1 MFDWWTISLQILSV
15 KIFSPLL
22 FSNAQPSPSMLK
34 IPLISPF
41 KLFSQ
46 LVTAFKEWSGKDFP
60 PTTII
65 LIGTNVSFY
74 LEQIFLVICQFRWIH
89 FSRTQLFSNYIILKT
104 SKKLFK
110 RKRLFKK
117 KIVENL
123 TMLTFFIECWCIVPR
138 NFMYFR
144 HMNGSES
151 LWLRSRKLDSI
162 LKGVTCSAFLSIVC
176 SRSRWWLWDNWEW
189 PGQHSQFLRCLIIPN

>member
-1 MFDWWTISLQILSV
+1 MDDFSSNFERKNLFSTVIQQCSAKPINVEDPFDLALQTVFTTCDSFQRVIWKRLPTNNNYSHWNKCFFLFGTNISLNLSIEM
-15 KIFSPLL
+15 KI
-22 FSNAQPSPSMLK
+22 
-34 IPLISPF
+34 
-41 KLFSQ
+41 
-46 LVTAFKEWSGKDFP
+46 
-60 PTTII
+60 
-65 LIGTNVSFY
+65 
-74 LEQIFLVICQFRWIH
+74 

-138 NFMYFR
+138 NFRYFR